1 MGDVN
6 SCGLRQSS
14 DEMPALPRR
23 PVPHQKTTPPR
34 TRAVAQDEGVSDD
47 KSTESE
53 CSDESDDLGP
63 FNHELPQNLIRKLAK
78 LARLMAN
85 DPYIARE
92 IAERASKCL
101 RFQFLQQ
108 CTRGNEGQCKIIW
121 GDLDER
127 DRRDFY
133 RACQYKPNAS
143 ECFFLDIMEPDSH
156 MWRDSSTDCGSSVSD
171 AWSDLSGSRPGSESV
186 VPSPLDYS
194 SESVMPSVVGQAQS
208 QWRRHLQ
215 TQSQWSDSLLPL
227 PLDDAP
233 YGLDSDVVV
242 PSSTRC
248 VASDM
253 SFNSL
258 ASAPRRRIAV

>member
-23 PVPHQKTTPPR
+23 PVPHQKTLPGTC
-34 TRAVAQDEGVSDD
+34 AVAENKGVTDD
-47 KSTESE
+47 KSTQSE

-63 FNHELPQNLIRKLAK
+63 FNHELPQNLMRK
-78 LARLMAN
+78 LARLMAKE

-101 RFQFLQQ
+101 RFQFLWQ
-108 CTRGNEGQCKIIW
+108 CTRGNENQCKTIW

-133 RACQYKPNAS
+133 RACQYKPNTS

-171 AWSDLSGSRPGSESV
+171 AWSDFSGSRQNSESV
-186 VPSPLDYS
+186 VPSPLD
-194 SESVMPSVVGQAQS
+194 
-208 QWRRHLQ
+208 LL
-215 TQSQWSDSLLPL
+215 SDPLLSF
-227 PLDDAP
+227 PLDAAP
-233 YGLDSDVVV
+233 CVPSRWKMAV
-242 PSSTRC
+242 PSSARC

-253 SFNSL
+253 SFISL
-258 ASAPRRRIAV
+258 TSAPRRKFAV